1 MPEPFEPVRER
12 LLRSGVAPV
21 HVRRYLRELSEHFS
35 DLVGEEQRAGRSPDE
50 AKAAA
55 RARLGA
61 DEALA
66 EAMLAQPALRS
77 WTGRAPWATLVIG
90 PFVLLV
96 LAWIV
101 PALLA
106 VLVMWQKHFQHPLP
120 PAPAWLPPVDEA
132 LFNLVQFGGPLLI
145 GCGIALL
152 GARQRS
158 RVIWPLLGCVVIA
171 FFGDSLHWAAHWP
184 TAVPHDPRSHDMS
197 FSMGFRGHHHD
208 RSGDSFS
215 LADWRPSLPLIAFSL
230 AVAAAVYWMARANAR
245 NAGAAAIA
253 GAGRRP

>member
-1 MPEPFEPVRER
+1 M
-12 LLRSGVAPV
+12 APV

-35 DLVGEEQRAGRSPDE
+35 DLVGEERKAGRSPDE
-50 AKAAA
+50 ARAAA

-90 PFVLLV
+90 PFLLLV

-106 VLVMWQKHFQHPLP
+106 VLVMWHRSTFSIPGLRP
-120 PAPAWLPPVDEA
+120 PAWLPPVDEA

-184 TAVPHDPRSHDMS
+184 TAVSARPKIARHELQHGLPRPPS
-197 FSMGFRGHHHD
+197 
-208 RSGDSFS
+208 
-215 LADWRPSLPLIAFSL
+215 RP
-230 AVAAAVYWMARANAR
+230 
-245 NAGAAAIA
+245 
-253 GAGRRP
+253 